1 MASTDVD
8 LEETEV
14 NNLKFPL
21 WKHVTKFVPPKS
33 SNARGGNTRF
43 RCHFCENDY
52 LGSYSR
58 VRAHLLKIKNEGV
71 VVCSKM
77 TSPMLEQ
84 LRKEDREAS
93 EAAANAAPSHKLV
106 RLPPFDDSN
115 ARSSKKGMLSN
126 QLLQIVLMQ
135 KLNILLILT
144 LQCYSTLQVRKIL
157 NDVFYFVFSMFVS
170 MKWLYFA
177 GLSFNVARNPNYRA
191 SYNYVANHDL
201 GGYVPPGYNA
211 LRTTLLQK
219 EKTHVD
225 RMLMPIKSS

>member
-8 LEETEV
+8 LEATEV
-14 NNLKFPL
+14 NNPKFPL

-71 VVCSKM
+71 AVCSKM

-93 EAAANAAPSHKLV
+93 EAATNAAPSHKLV

-115 ARSSKKGMLSN
+115 ATSSKKRNVKQST
-126 QLLQIVLMQ
+126 IV
-135 KLNILLILT
+135 
-144 LQCYSTLQVRKIL
+144 
-157 NDVFYFVFSMFVS
+157 D
-170 MKWLYFA
+170 
-177 GLSFNVARNPNYRA
+177 SFNVETRHFVDSHIARLFYTA
-191 SYNYVANHDL
+191 GS
-201 GGYVPPGYNA
+201 
-211 LRTTLLQK
+211 
-219 EKTHVD
+219 
-225 RMLMPIKSS
+225 